1 MQTFVWSP
9 CYETGISDMDAQHR
23 RLVGLINELGEVILH
38 GETADLERLYA
49 ELFDYARVHFA
60 QEEALMAEHRL
71 DSRVISRHRD
81 LHQQFV
87 RQVEKMRAERDR
99 SGDRIQEL
107 NRYLASWLTLH
118 ILGEDKGIACS
129 IASVSGAAPVADREQ
144 QEGCEAALLAA
155 VLDMQGALARANS
168 ELLAANLHLESKVAE
183 RTQALQEANTELQA
197 QRDELQ
203 ALLNQLAEVQLQLLQ
218 KEKMASVGQLAAG
231 VAHEI
236 NNPIGFVSSNLTV
249 LGEYSEDLLAIVDAY
264 AATEPLIERHPQAL
278 AAIRRIKEAH
288 DLDFIRSDLKTLLDE
303 SREGLRRVSN
313 IVQDLKD
320 FSHVDESPWQ
330 VADLH
335 KGLDSTINVVR
346 SEIRLK
352 AELRREYGDLPPLR
366 CHPGQ
371 LNQVFM
377 NVLVNA
383 AQAIVQ
389 HGLIIVRTGSDEAWG
404 WIEFCDNGC
413 GIPAERLTRIFEPF
427 YTTKPV
433 GEGTGLGLSMSY
445 SIVRNHGGR
454 IEVTSSVGQ
463 GSCFRVCL
471 PLMPASDSMALI
483 PAVDS
488 VAPVPAADPVAL
500 AGEKE
505 GA

>member
-9 CYETGISDMDAQHR
+9 RFETGISDMDAQHH
-23 RLVGLINELGEVILH
+23 RLVDLINGLGEAILH
-38 GETADLERLYA
+38 GETADLDRLHA
-49 ELFDYARVHFA
+49 ELFDYTRVHFA
-60 QEEALMAEHRL
+60 EEEALMSEHRL
-71 DSRVISRHRD
+71 DSRVTTRHRD
-81 LHQQFV
+81 LHQQFI
-87 RQVEKMRAERDR
+87 RQVEQMRAERDG
-99 SGDRIQEL
+99 SGDRVQEL
-107 NRYLASWLTLH
+107 NRYLASWLTSH
-118 ILGEDKGIACS
+118 ILGEDKEIACS
-129 IASVSGAAPVADREQ
+129 IAAASGAAPVPGLQD
-144 QEGCEAALLAA
+144 GGEAPLLAA
-155 VLDMQGALARANS
+155 VLDMQGALAKANS
-168 ELLAANLHLESKVAE
+168 ELMAANQQLESKVAE
-183 RTQALQEANTELQA
+183 RTQALQEANVELQA

-203 ALLNQLAEVQLQLLQ
+203 ALLNRLAEVQLQLLQ

-249 LGEYSEDLLAIVDAY
+249 LGEYAEDLLAIVDAY
-264 AATEPLIERHPQAL
+264 AAIEPLIDRHPHAV
-278 AAIRRIKEAH
+278 AAIRCIKEER

-303 SREGLRRVSN
+303 SRDGLRRVSR
-313 IVQDLKD
+313 IVHDLKD
-320 FSHVDESPWQ
+320 FSHVDESSWQ
-330 VADLH
+330 LADLH

-352 AELRREYGDLPPLR
+352 AELRREYGDLPAVR

-377 NVLVNA
+377 NLLVNA
-383 AQAIVQ
+383 AQAIEQ
-389 HGLIIVRTGSDEAWG
+389 NGLIIVRTGSDDTWG

-413 GIPAERLTRIFEPF
+413 GIPAERLARIFEPF

-433 GEGTGLGLSMSY
+433 GDGTGLGLSMSY
-445 SIVRNHGGR
+445 SIVHSHGGR

-471 PLMPASDSMALI
+471 PLMPAVDPVVLV

-488 VAPVPAADPVAL
+488 VVL
-500 AGEKE
+500 AGKE
-505 GA
+505 ESA